1 MSNKKLILSIA
12 AGAAVLAGAA
22 VIVARKRSQNKYK
35 ANVEEARENFRS
47 KLSQLQRKAKKEYQ
61 NSVSETE
68 NAVNSAKERAAEWV
82 NKASRA

>member
-12 AGAAVLAGAA
+12 AGAALLAGAA

-35 ANVEEARENFRS
+35 ANVEEAKENFKS

-68 NAVNSAKERAAEWV
+68 SAVNSAKERAAEWV

>member
-1 MSNKKLILSIA
+1 MNNKKLIVGIA
-12 AGAAVLAGAA
+12 AGAALLAGAA

-35 ANVEEARENFRS
+35 ANVEEAKENFRS